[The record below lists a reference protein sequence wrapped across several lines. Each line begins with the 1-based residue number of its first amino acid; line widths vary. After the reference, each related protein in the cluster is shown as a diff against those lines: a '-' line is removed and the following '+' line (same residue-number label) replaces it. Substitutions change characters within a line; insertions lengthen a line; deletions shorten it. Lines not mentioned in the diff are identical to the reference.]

1 MVKQRYCFNKK
12 KKYNYFAGNKAFL
25 FTKHGTNR
33 CCNKA
38 TQSHGVSRTPFF
50 PLTAQG
56 AEGYSCQGNDEKS
69 AFCAFLFSSYQKN
82 AWKIPFWALW
92 RKTKM
97 KKVLLAGTA
106 LLGIALAASPAAA
119 ELNLDLGGLFRGY
132 VVNNSDDTVDTR
144 ELDFRRDSEIHFTG
158 ETTLDN
164 GLTVGV
170 HAEQDLGGDV
180 ETDEIYAYFQGGW
193 GRVNF
198 GSEDGAAYLL
208 QAAAPSADSN
218 VDGLR
223 SYIQG
228 FPGADIDF
236 VTLTGV
242 AGVGTFAVAPD
253 GDDVDGSDV
262 FAGPVDY
269 DHADFAST
277 DRITYLT
284 PKFSGFQAGFSYAPE
299 EGQNAVGNNVAA
311 MASDADLEDYEDL
324 FEVAA
329 RWDGEFSGFGLT
341 LGAGYS
347 QADVEAQSALDIGGA
362 GGLTAV
368 GDVEMGDQDKWNV
381 GGNVSFNSFSFGA
394 AYVEG
399 TQDYLAALDDA
410 SATEELGSGEVESQT
425 WVVGAG
431 WDNGPY
437 HVGAS
442 YLNTNYDNS
451 GATIAAAV
459 AAGDVTIAASEQEVE
474 KITVGAGYTFG
485 PGMTFRGAVAFG
497 EVEAAAVTAG
507 AGNTISNASNDFT
520 QITVGTDIQF

>member
-1 MVKQRYCFNKK
+1 VR
-12 KKYNYFAGNKAFL
+12 
-25 FTKHGTNR
+25 
-33 CCNKA
+33 
-38 TQSHGVSRTPFF
+38 
-50 PLTAQG
+50 
-56 AEGYSCQGNDEKS
+56 S
-69 AFCAFLFSSYQKN
+69 AHFSFRHIKKN
-82 AWKIPFWALW
+82 ARKIPFWALW

-106 LLGIALAASPAAA
+106 LLGMALAASPAAA

-180 ETDEIYAYFQGGW
+180 VTDEIYAYFQGGW

-223 SYIQG
+223 TYIQG
-228 FPGADIDF
+228 YPDADVDF
-236 VTLTGV
+236 VRLTGV
-242 AGVGTFAVAPD
+242 AGVGTYSINAS
-253 GDDVDGSDV
+253 DVDGSPTI
-262 FAGPVDY
+262 AGPVDY
-269 DHADFAST
+269 DHADFANT

-299 EGQNAVGNNVAA
+299 EGQNAVGNNIAA
-311 MASDADLEDYEDL
+311 MASDADVEDYEDL

-347 QADVEAQSALDIGGA
+347 SADVEANSGLGALA
-362 GGLTAV
+362 A
-368 GDVEMGDQDKWNV
+368 GDVEQGDLDRWNV
-381 GGNVSFNSFSFGA
+381 GGSVAFNSFSFGA
-394 AYVEG
+394 AYNQG
-399 TQDYLAALDDA
+399 TQDYLADVADGGV
-410 SATEELGSGEVESQT
+410 EELSSGEVESQT

-442 YLNTNYDNS
+442 YLNTQFDNS
-451 GATIAAAV
+451 GASIAAAV
-459 AAGDVTIAASEQEVE
+459 AAGDVTIASSEQEVE

-507 AGNTISNASNDFT
+507 VGNSISNTSNDFT